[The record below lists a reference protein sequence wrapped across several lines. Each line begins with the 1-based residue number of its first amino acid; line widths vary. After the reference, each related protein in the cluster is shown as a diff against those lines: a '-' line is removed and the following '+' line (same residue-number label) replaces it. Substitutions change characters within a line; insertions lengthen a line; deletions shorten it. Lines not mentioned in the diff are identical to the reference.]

1 MRCIDESGQ
10 IWHSQPYNAKY
21 RALAEGQYV
30 RIRAAN
36 LISHSTDYKQ
46 TFGMRPYTNILT
58 LPYPCKLAEDMH
70 FDELEE
76 CKAFECSQLVKQ

>member
-1 MRCIDESGQ
+1 MDESGE

-21 RALAEGQYV
+21 RALQEGQYV

-36 LISHSTDYKQ
+36 LISHSTDYKR
-46 TFGMRPYTNILT
+46 TFGMRPYTNILS
-58 LPYPCKLAEDMH
+58 LPEPCKLAETMH

-76 CKAFECSQLVKQ
+76 CKAFESQELIKG